1 MVYKKMQ
8 KKVLV
13 GLILIIVFA
22 VLIFSVPQLIG
33 NRNVAPVL
41 SISALVLIS
50 IYIVLSLEI
59 IHRGSLALLG
69 ATVIVSAAI
78 VFGALQPEESL
89 DFIIEE
95 AIDFNTIGLLLGM
108 MVIVAILGETGVF
121 YWVGIRA
128 TNLSKGNLWK
138 LMLLLSTF
146 TAIASMFIDNVTTI
160 LLMVPVTLSIV
171 RILKVPP
178 IPFILSQA
186 LVSNIGGSATLIGDP
201 PNILIGSAA
210 NIDFNSFLIYMGPT
224 VAIVF
229 IASLFL
235 LRFFFRKDLHV
246 KDKQGQ
252 GEHQIAVENISA
264 TVQAGELIKSKEGS
278 FIKDKNLLK
287 KCMIVLVGVIALFS
301 LQNIHHLEVSV
312 IALGGAAVLLV
323 ISRAHFE
330 KILHEVDWSTLIFF
344 TGLFIIVGVAQHVG
358 LISILSSAAINVTG
372 GNFWNTYIMMIWL
385 SGIASAFV
393 DNIPFTATMI
403 PLVETLNADPNIALT
418 VDEFQI
424 SPLWWALALGADFGG
439 NGTLI
444 GSSAGV
450 VAAGLSE
457 RFGYRITFVRW
468 FKIGFPF
475 MLVTLAI
482 ATVILPLLTLILMPH

>member
-1 MVYKKMQ
+1 MQ
-8 KKVLV
+8 KK
-13 GLILIIVFA
+13 ILIGIVLIIIFA

-33 NRNVAPVL
+33 KKSVAPIL

-69 ATVIVSAAI
+69 ATIIVSAAI
-78 VFGALQPEESL
+78 GLGALQPEESL

-121 YWVGIRA
+121 YWFGIKA
-128 TNLSKGNLWK
+128 NNLSKGNLWK
-138 LMLLLSTF
+138 LMLLLCTF

-160 LLMVPVTLSIV
+160 LLMIPVTISVFRTFKIS
-171 RILKVPP
+171 P
-178 IPFILSQA
+178 IPFIIAQTLA
-186 LVSNIGGSATLIGDP
+186 SNIGGTATLIGDP

-210 NIDFNSFLIYMGPT
+210 NIDFNTFLINMGPT

-229 IASLFL
+229 VASLL
-235 LRFFFRKDLHV
+235 LFRFFFKKDLYAQE
-246 KDKQGQ
+246 KPQQTTIKNNDTNIIKEQIQGN
-252 GEHQIAVENISA
+252 ETS
-264 TVQAGELIKSKEGS
+264 L
-278 FIKDKNLLK
+278 IKDKNLLK
-287 KCMIVLVGVIALFS
+287 KSLIVLVGVIILFS
-301 LQNIHHLEVSV
+301 LQNLHHIDVSV

-330 KILHEVDWSTLIFF
+330 KIIHEVDWSTLIFF
-344 TGLFIIVGVAQHVG
+344 TGLFIIVGIAQHVG
-358 LISILSSAAINVTG
+358 LINILSSAAINLTG
-372 GNFWNTYIMMIWL
+372 GNFWNTYIMIIWL

-403 PLVETLNADPNIALT
+403 PLVETINADPNIALT
-418 VDEFQI
+418 VKEFQV

-457 RFGYRITFVRW
+457 RFGYRISFIRW
-468 FKIGFPF
+468 FKTGFPF
-475 MLVTLAI
+475 MLITLAI
-482 ATVILPLLTLILMPH
+482 GTVILPLFTIILMPH

>member
-1 MVYKKMQ
+1 MQ
-8 KKVLV
+8 KKVLI
-13 GLILIIVFA
+13 GLVLIAVFA
-22 VLIFSVPQLIG
+22 VLIFSIPQLIG
-33 NRNVAPVL
+33 KKDVAPVL
-41 SISALVLIS
+41 SISALVLVS
-50 IYIVLSLEI
+50 IYIILSLEI

-78 VFGALQPEESL
+78 GFGALQPEESL

-121 YWVGIRA
+121 YWVGIKA
-128 TNLSKGNLWK
+128 TDLSKGNLWK

-146 TAIASMFIDNVTTI
+146 TAVASMFIDNVTTI

-210 NIDFNSFLIYMGPT
+210 NIDFNSFLIHMGPT
-224 VAIVF
+224 VAMVF
-229 IASLFL
+229 VASLFL
-235 LRFFFRKDLHV
+235 LRFFFRKDLQV
-246 KDKQGQ
+246 KEKQEQ
-252 GEHQIAVENISA
+252 GEGQIAIGNKSKSS
-264 TVQAGELIKSKEGS
+264 QADELIQPERGSS

-301 LQNIHHLEVSV
+301 LQNLHHLEVSV
-312 IALGGAAVLLV
+312 IALGGAAILLV
-323 ISRAHFE
+323 ITRAHFE

-344 TGLFIIVGVAQHVG
+344 TGLFIIVGIAQHVG
-358 LISILSSAAINVTG
+358 LISILSSVAINLTG
-372 GNFWNTYIMMIWL
+372 GNFWNTYIMVIWL

-403 PLVETLNADPNIALT
+403 PIVEALNADPNIALT
-418 VDEFQI
+418 VNEFEI

-457 RFGYRITFVRW
+457 RFGYRITFIRW
-468 FKIGFPF
+468 LKIGFPF
-475 MLVTLAI
+475 MLITLAI
-482 ATVILPLLTLILMPH
+482 GTIILPLLTVIIMPH

>member
-1 MVYKKMQ
+1 MQ
-8 KKVLV
+8 KKVLI
-13 GLILIIVFA
+13 GIILIVVFA
-22 VLIFSVPQLIG
+22 VLIFSIPQLIG
-33 NRNVAPVL
+33 KKNVAPVL

-50 IYIVLSLEI
+50 IYIILSLEI

-69 ATVIVSAAI
+69 ATIIVSAAI
-78 VFGALQPEESL
+78 GFGALQPEESL

-121 YWVGIRA
+121 YWVGIKA
-128 TNLSKGNLWK
+128 TNLSQGNLWK

-178 IPFILSQA
+178 VPFILSQA

-229 IASLFL
+229 VASLVL
-235 LRFFFRKDLHV
+235 LKFFFRKDLQI
-246 KDKQGQ
+246 KEGQ
-252 GEHQIAVENISA
+252 YEHQRALEPDKNDNKSYL
-264 TVQAGELIKSKEGS
+264 TSELMQPKEGS
-278 FIKDKNLLK
+278 FIKDKSLLK

-301 LQNIHHLEVSV
+301 LQNLHHLEVSV
-312 IALGGAAVLLV
+312 IALGGAAILLV

-344 TGLFIIVGVAQHVG
+344 TGLFIIVGIAQHVG
-358 LISILSSAAINVTG
+358 LISILSSVAINLTG
-372 GNFWNTYIMMIWL
+372 GNFWNTYLMIIWL

-403 PLVETLNADPNIALT
+403 PLIEALNADPNIALT
-418 VDEFQI
+418 VDEFEI
-424 SPLWWALALGADFGG
+424 SPLVGLGSGC
-439 NGTLI
+439 
-444 GSSAGV
+444 
-450 VAAGLSE
+450 
-457 RFGYRITFVRW
+457 RFRR
-468 FKIGFPF
+468 
-475 MLVTLAI
+475 
-482 ATVILPLLTLILMPH
+482 

>member
-1 MVYKKMQ
+1 MQ
-8 KKVLV
+8 KKVLI

-22 VLIFSVPQLIG
+22 ALIFRVPQLIG
-33 NRNVAPVL
+33 NRNIAPVL

-69 ATVIVSAAI
+69 ATIIVSAAI
-78 VFGALQPEESL
+78 GFGALQPEKSL

-121 YWVGIRA
+121 YWVGIKA

-146 TAIASMFIDNVTTI
+146 TAVASMFIDNVTTI

-210 NIDFNSFLIYMGPT
+210 NIEFNSFLIYMGPT

-229 IASLFL
+229 VASLL
-235 LRFFFRKDLHV
+235 LLKFFFRKDLQIKEEHH
-246 KDKQGQ
+246 KQQ
-252 GEHQIAVENISA
+252 RPLENGNNNNTFLSN
-264 TVQAGELIKSKEGS
+264 ELIQPKEGS
-278 FIKDKNLLK
+278 IIKDKNLLK
-287 KCMIVLVGVIALFS
+287 KCMIILVGVIALFS
-301 LQNIHHLEVSV
+301 LQNLHHLEVSV

-323 ISRAHFE
+323 ITRAHFE

-344 TGLFIIVGVAQHVG
+344 TGLFIIVGIAQHVG
-358 LISILSSAAINVTG
+358 LITILSSVAISLTG
-372 GNFWNTYIMMIWL
+372 GNFWNTYIMIIWL
-385 SGIASAFV
+385 SGIVSAFV

-403 PLVETLNADPNIALT
+403 PLVGALNADPNIALT
-418 VDEFQI
+418 VNEFEI

-457 RFGYRITFVRW
+457 RFGYRITFIRW
-468 FKIGFPF
+468 LKKGFPF
-475 MLVTLAI
+475 MLITLAI
-482 ATVILPLLTLILMPH
+482 GTVILPILTIVMMPH

>member
-1 MVYKKMQ
+1 MQ
-8 KKVLV
+8 KKVLI
-13 GLILIIVFA
+13 GLVLIVVFA
-22 VLIFSVPQLIG
+22 VLIFSIPQLIG
-33 NRNVAPVL
+33 KKNVAPVL

-50 IYIVLSLEI
+50 IYIILSLEI

-69 ATVIVSAAI
+69 ATIIVSAAI
-78 VFGALQPEESL
+78 GFGALQPEESL

-108 MVIVAILGETGVF
+108 MVMVAILGETGVF
-121 YWVGIRA
+121 YWVGIKA

-138 LMLLLSTF
+138 LMVLLSTF
-146 TAIASMFIDNVTTI
+146 TAVASMFIDNVTTI

-210 NIDFNSFLIYMGPT
+210 NIEFNSFLIYMGPT

-229 IASLFL
+229 VVSLL
-235 LRFFFRKDLHV
+235 LLKFFFRKDLQV
-246 KDKQGQ
+246 KEKQEQ
-252 GEHQIAVENISA
+252 GEGQIAIENNNKSNLA
-264 TVQAGELIKSKEGS
+264 DELIQPERGSS

-301 LQNIHHLEVSV
+301 LQNLHHLEVSV
-312 IALGGAAVLLV
+312 IALGGAAILLV
-323 ISRAHFE
+323 ITRAHFE
-330 KILHEVDWSTLIFF
+330 RILHEVDWSTLIFF
-344 TGLFIIVGVAQHVG
+344 TGLFIIVGIAQHVG
-358 LISILSSAAINVTG
+358 LISILSSVAINLTG
-372 GNFWNTYIMMIWL
+372 GNFWNTYIMVIWL

-403 PLVETLNADPNIALT
+403 PLVEALNADPNIALT
-418 VDEFQI
+418 VNEFEI

-457 RFGYRITFVRW
+457 RFGYRITFIRW
-468 FKIGFPF
+468 LKIGFPF
-475 MLVTLAI
+475 MLITLAI
-482 ATVILPLLTLILMPH
+482 GTTILPLLTIIIMPH

>member
-1 MVYKKMQ
+1 MQ
-8 KKVLV
+8 KKVLI
-13 GLILIIVFA
+13 GLVLIAIFA
-22 VLIFSVPQLIG
+22 VLIFSIPQIIG
-33 NRNVAPVL
+33 KKDVAPVL

-50 IYIVLSLEI
+50 IYIILSLEI

-69 ATVIVSAAI
+69 ATIIVSAAI
-78 VFGALQPEESL
+78 GLGALQPEESL

-108 MVIVAILGETGVF
+108 MIIVAILGETGVF
-121 YWVGIRA
+121 YWVGIKA
-128 TNLSKGNLWK
+128 TNLSQGNLWK

-229 IASLFL
+229 VVSLL
-235 LRFFFRKDLHV
+235 LLKFFFRKDLQI
-246 KDKQGQ
+246 KERQY
-252 GEHQIAVENISA
+252 EHQRSIENDTNDGSYL
-264 TVQAGELIKSKEGS
+264 TNELIQSKEGSS

-287 KCMIVLVGVIALFS
+287 KCLIVLVGVIALFS
-301 LQNIHHLEVSV
+301 LQNLHHLEVSV
-312 IALGGAAVLLV
+312 IALGGAAILLV

-344 TGLFIIVGVAQHVG
+344 TGLFIIVGIAQHVG
-358 LISILSSAAINVTG
+358 LISILSSVAINLTG
-372 GNFWNTYIMMIWL
+372 GNFWNTYIMIIWL

-403 PLVETLNADPNIALT
+403 PLVEALNADPNIALT
-418 VDEFQI
+418 VDEFEI
-424 SPLWWALALGADFGG
+424 SPLWWALAVGADFGG

-457 RFGYRITFVRW
+457 RFGYRITFIRW
-468 FKIGFPF
+468 LKIGFPF
-475 MLVTLAI
+475 MLITLAI
-482 ATVILPLLTLILMPH
+482 ATIILPLLTIILIPH

>member
-1 MVYKKMQ
+1 MQ
-8 KKVLV
+8 KKILI
-13 GLILIIVFA
+13 GLILIVIFA
-22 VLIFSVPQLIG
+22 ILIFSVPQVIG
-33 NRNVAPVL
+33 AKNVTPIL
-41 SISALVLIS
+41 SISALVLVS

-69 ATVIVSAAI
+69 ATVIVAAAI
-78 VFGALQPEESL
+78 AFGALQPEESL

-95 AIDFNTIGLLLGM
+95 AIDFNTIGLLLGL

-121 YWVGIRA
+121 YWVGIKA
-128 TNLSKGNLWK
+128 SKLSKGSLWK

-186 LVSNIGGSATLIGDP
+186 LVSNIGGAATLIGDP

-210 NIDFNSFLIYMGPT
+210 NIDFNSFLINMGPT
-224 VAIVF
+224 IAIIFV
-229 IASLFL
+229 ASLFL
-235 LRFFFRKDLHV
+235 LRLFFRKDLRSE
-246 KDKQGQ
+246 KP
-252 GEHQIAVENISA
+252 
-264 TVQAGELIKSKEGS
+264 TVDHDNNNSSLINELIQTDQTPL
-278 FIKDKNLLK
+278 IKDKDTLK
-287 KCMIVLVGVIALFS
+287 KSMIVLVGVIALFS

-323 ISRAHFE
+323 ITKSHFE

-358 LISILSSAAINVTG
+358 LINILSSAAINLTG
-372 GNFWNTYIMMIWL
+372 GDFWTTYIMIIWL

-403 PLVETLNADPNIALT
+403 PLIETLNSDPNIALT
-418 VDEFQI
+418 VNQFQF
-424 SPLWWALALGADFGG
+424 SPLWWALALGADLGG

-457 RFGYRITFVRW
+457 RFGYRISFNRW
-468 FKIGFPF
+468 FRIGFPF

-482 ATVILPLLTLILMPH
+482 GTVILPLFTIILIPH

>member
-1 MVYKKMQ
+1 MQ
-8 KKVLV
+8 KKVLI
-13 GLILIIVFA
+13 GLVLIVVFA

-33 NRNVAPVL
+33 KKDVAPVL
-41 SISALVLIS
+41 SISALVLVS

-69 ATVIVSAAI
+69 ATISVSAA
-78 VFGALQPEESL
+78 VGFGALQPEESL
-89 DFIIEE
+89 DFIVEE

-121 YWVGIRA
+121 YWVGIKA
-128 TNLSKGNLWK
+128 NDLSKGNLWK

-146 TAIASMFIDNVTTI
+146 TAVASMFIDNVTTI

-229 IASLFL
+229 VASLFL
-235 LRFFFRKDLHV
+235 LKFFFRKDLQI
-246 KDKQGQ
+246 KEEEQYKQRRPLETGNNNNDTLM
-252 GEHQIAVENISA
+252 AN
-264 TVQAGELIKSKEGS
+264 ELIQPKEGS
-278 FIKDKNLLK
+278 IIKDKNLLK
-287 KCMIVLVGVIALFS
+287 KCMIILVGVIALFS

-312 IALGGAAVLLV
+312 IALGGAAILLV
-323 ISRAHFE
+323 ITRAHFE

-344 TGLFIIVGVAQHVG
+344 TGLFIIVGIAQHVG
-358 LISILSSAAINVTG
+358 LISILSSVAINLTG
-372 GNFWNTYIMMIWL
+372 GNFWNTYIMIIWL

-403 PLVETLNADPNIALT
+403 PLVESLNADPNIALT
-418 VDEFQI
+418 VDEFEI

-457 RFGYRITFVRW
+457 RFGYRITFIRW
-468 FKIGFPF
+468 LKIGFPF
-475 MLVTLAI
+475 MLITLAI
-482 ATVILPLLTLILMPH
+482 GTIILPILTIMVIPH

>member
-1 MVYKKMQ
+1 MQ
-8 KKVLV
+8 KKVLI
-13 GLILIIVFA
+13 GLVLIAVFA
-22 VLIFSVPQLIG
+22 VLIFSIPQLIG
-33 NRNVAPVL
+33 KKNVAPVL

-50 IYIVLSLEI
+50 IYIILSLEI

-69 ATVIVSAAI
+69 ATIIVSAAI
-78 VFGALQPEESL
+78 GFGALQPEESL

-121 YWVGIRA
+121 YWVGIKA

-138 LMLLLSTF
+138 LMVLLSTF
-146 TAIASMFIDNVTTI
+146 TAVASMFIDNVTTI

-210 NIDFNSFLIYMGPT
+210 NIEFNSFLIYMGPT

-229 IASLFL
+229 VVSLL
-235 LRFFFRKDLHV
+235 LLKFFFRKDLQV
-246 KDKQGQ
+246 KEKQEQ
-252 GEHQIAVENISA
+252 GEGQIAIENNSKSSLA
-264 TVQAGELIKSKEGS
+264 DELIQPERGSS

-301 LQNIHHLEVSV
+301 LQNLHHLEVSV
-312 IALGGAAVLLV
+312 IALGGAAILLV
-323 ISRAHFE
+323 ITRAHFE

-344 TGLFIIVGVAQHVG
+344 TGLFIIVGIVQHVG
-358 LISILSSAAINVTG
+358 LISILSSVAINLTG
-372 GNFWNTYIMMIWL
+372 GNFWNTYIMVIWL

-403 PLVETLNADPNIALT
+403 PLVEALNADPNIALT
-418 VDEFQI
+418 VDEFEI

-457 RFGYRITFVRW
+457 RFGYRITFIRW
-468 FKIGFPF
+468 LKIGFPF
-475 MLVTLAI
+475 MLITLAI
-482 ATVILPLLTLILMPH
+482 GTTILPLLTIIIMPH

>member
-1 MVYKKMQ
+1 MQ
-8 KKVLV
+8 KKVLI
-13 GLILIIVFA
+13 GLILIVVFA

-33 NRNVAPVL
+33 KKDVAPVL
-41 SISALVLIS
+41 SISALVLVS

-69 ATVIVSAAI
+69 ATIIVSAAI
-78 VFGALQPEESL
+78 GFGAIQPEESL

-121 YWVGIRA
+121 YWVGIKA

-146 TAIASMFIDNVTTI
+146 TAVASMFIDNVTTI

-210 NIDFNSFLIYMGPT
+210 NIEFNSFLIYMGPT

-229 IASLFL
+229 VVSLL
-235 LRFFFRKDLHV
+235 LLKFFFRKDLQIKEEQH
-246 KDKQGQ
+246 KQQ
-252 GEHQIAVENISA
+252 RPLENGNNDSFL
-264 TVQAGELIKSKEGS
+264 TNELIQPKEGS
-278 FIKDKNLLK
+278 IIKDKNLLK
-287 KCMIVLVGVIALFS
+287 KCMIVLAGVIALFS
-301 LQNIHHLEVSV
+301 LQNLHHLEVSV
-312 IALGGAAVLLV
+312 IALGGAAILLV
-323 ISRAHFE
+323 ITRAHFE
-330 KILHEVDWSTLIFF
+330 KIVHEVDWSTLIFF
-344 TGLFIIVGVAQHVG
+344 TGLFIIVGIAQHVG
-358 LISILSSAAINVTG
+358 LISILSTVAINLTG
-372 GNFWNTYIMMIWL
+372 GNFWNTYVMIIWL

-403 PLVETLNADPNIALT
+403 PLVEALNADPNIALT
-418 VDEFQI
+418 VDEFEI

-457 RFGYRITFVRW
+457 RFGYRISFIR
-468 FKIGFPF
+468 
-475 MLVTLAI
+475 
-482 ATVILPLLTLILMPH
+482 

>member
-1 MVYKKMQ
+1 MQ
-8 KKVLV
+8 KKVLI
-13 GLILIIVFA
+13 GLVLIVVFA
-22 VLIFSVPQLIG
+22 VLIFSIPQLIG
-33 NRNVAPVL
+33 KKNVAPVL

-50 IYIVLSLEI
+50 IYIILSLEI

-69 ATVIVSAAI
+69 ATIIVSAAI
-78 VFGALQPEESL
+78 GFGALQPEESL

-121 YWVGIRA
+121 YWVGIKA
-128 TNLSKGNLWK
+128 ANLSQGNLWK

-178 IPFILSQA
+178 IPFILSQV

-229 IASLFL
+229 VASLVL
-235 LRFFFRKDLHV
+235 LKFFFRKDLQI
-246 KDKQGQ
+246 KEGQ
-252 GEHQIAVENISA
+252 HEHQRALEPDNNDNKSYL
-264 TVQAGELIKSKEGS
+264 TSELMQPKEGS
-278 FIKDKNLLK
+278 FIKDMSLLK

-301 LQNIHHLEVSV
+301 LQNLHHLEVSV
-312 IALGGAAVLLV
+312 IALGGAAILLV

-344 TGLFIIVGVAQHVG
+344 TGLFIIVGIAQHVG
-358 LISILSSAAINVTG
+358 LISILSSVAINLTG
-372 GNFWNTYIMMIWL
+372 GNFWNTYIMIIWL

-403 PLVETLNADPNIALT
+403 PLVEALNADPNIALT
-418 VDEFQI
+418 VDEFEI
-424 SPLWWALALGADFGG
+424 SPLWWALAVGADFGG

-457 RFGYRITFVRW
+457 RFGYRITFIRW
-468 FKIGFPF
+468 LKIGFPF
-475 MLVTLAI
+475 MLITLTI
-482 ATVILPLLTLILMPH
+482 ATIILPLLTIIIMPH

>member
-1 MVYKKMQ
+1 MQ
-8 KKVLV
+8 KKVLI
-13 GLILIIVFA
+13 GLVLIVVFA
-22 VLIFSVPQLIG
+22 VLIFSIPQLIG
-33 NRNVAPVL
+33 KKNIAPVL

-50 IYIVLSLEI
+50 IYIILSLEV

-69 ATVIVSAAI
+69 ATIIVSAA
-78 VFGALQPEESL
+78 VGFGALQPEESL

-121 YWVGIRA
+121 YWVGIKA

-138 LMLLLSTF
+138 LMVLLSTF
-146 TAIASMFIDNVTTI
+146 TAVASMFIDNVTTI

-229 IASLFL
+229 VASLL
-235 LRFFFRKDLHV
+235 LLKFFFRKDLQIKEEEQH
-246 KDKQGQ
+246 KQQ
-252 GEHQIAVENISA
+252 RPLENGNNDNNSL
-264 TVQAGELIKSKEGS
+264 TNELIQYKEGS
-278 FIKDKNLLK
+278 LIKDKNLLK

-301 LQNIHHLEVSV
+301 LQNLHHLEVSV

-323 ISRAHFE
+323 ITRAHFE

-344 TGLFIIVGVAQHVG
+344 TGLFIIVGIAQHVG
-358 LISILSSAAINVTG
+358 LIGILSSVAINLTG
-372 GNFWNTYIMMIWL
+372 GNFWNTYIMVIWL

-403 PLVETLNADPNIALT
+403 PLVEALNADPKIAQI
-418 VDEFQI
+418 VDEFEI

-457 RFGYRITFVRW
+457 RFGYRITFIRW
-468 FKIGFPF
+468 LKIGFPF
-475 MLVTLAI
+475 MLITLGI
-482 ATVILPLLTLILMPH
+482 GTVILPLFTFIIIPH

>member
-1 MVYKKMQ
+1 MQ
-8 KKVLV
+8 KKILI
-13 GLILIIVFA
+13 GLILIIIFA

-33 NRNVAPVL
+33 KKNVAPIL

-50 IYIVLSLEI
+50 IYVVLSLEI

-69 ATVIVSAAI
+69 ATIIVSAAI
-78 VFGALQPEESL
+78 GLGALQPEESL
-89 DFIIEE
+89 DFMIEE

-121 YWVGIRA
+121 YWVGIKA
-128 TNLSKGNLWK
+128 SNLSKGNLWK
-138 LMLLLSTF
+138 LMLLLCTF

-210 NIDFNSFLIYMGPT
+210 NIDFNAFLIYMAPT

-229 IASLFL
+229 LASLLL
-235 LRFFFRKDLHV
+235 LRFFFRKDLQIRE
-246 KDKQGQ
+246 KQKQ
-252 GEHQIAVENISA
+252 ELTFENDNNNKINL
-264 TVQAGELIKSKEGS
+264 THELIQPDEGS
-278 FIKDKNLLK
+278 FIKDKDLLK
-287 KCMIVLVGVIALFS
+287 KSMIVLVGVIVLFS
-301 LQNIHHLEVSV
+301 LQNLHHVEVSV

-323 ISRAHFE
+323 ITRAHFE

-344 TGLFIIVGVAQHVG
+344 TGLFIIVGIAQHVG
-358 LISILSSAAINVTG
+358 LINILSLAAINLTG
-372 GNFWNTYIMMIWL
+372 GNFWNTYIMIIWL
-385 SGIASAFV
+385 SGIASAFI

-403 PLVETLNADPNIALT
+403 PLIETLNADPNIALT
-418 VDEFQI
+418 VNEFQI
-424 SPLWWALALGADFGG
+424 SPLWWALAIGADFGG

-457 RFGYRITFVRW
+457 RFGYRISFIRW

-475 MLVTLAI
+475 MLITLAI
-482 ATVILPLLTLILMPH
+482 ATVILPLFTIILMPH

>member
-1 MVYKKMQ
+1 MQ
-8 KKVLV
+8 KKI
-13 GLILIIVFA
+13 LIGFVLIIVFA

-33 NRNVAPVL
+33 KKNVAPIL
-41 SISALVLIS
+41 SISALILIS

-69 ATVIVSAAI
+69 ATIIVSAAI
-78 VFGALQPEESL
+78 GLGALQPEESL
-89 DFIIEE
+89 DFMIEE

-121 YWVGIRA
+121 YWVGIKA
-128 TNLSKGNLWK
+128 SNLSRGNLWK
-138 LMLLLSTF
+138 LMLLLCTF
-146 TAIASMFIDNVTTI
+146 TAIVSMFIDNVTTI

-210 NIDFNSFLIYMGPT
+210 NIDFNAFLIYMGPT

-229 IASLFL
+229 LASLLL
-235 LRFFFRKDLHV
+235 LRFFFRKDLQIRE
-246 KDKQGQ
+246 KQ
-252 GEHQIAVENISA
+252 ELTFENDNNNKINL
-264 TVQAGELIKSKEGS
+264 THELIQPDEGS
-278 FIKDKNLLK
+278 FIKDKDLLK
-287 KCMIVLVGVIALFS
+287 KSMIVLVGVILLFS
-301 LQNIHHLEVSV
+301 LQNLHHVEVSV

-323 ISRAHFE
+323 ITRAHFE

-344 TGLFIIVGVAQHVG
+344 TGLFIIVGIAQHVG
-358 LISILSSAAINVTG
+358 LINILSSAAINLTG
-372 GNFWNTYIMMIWL
+372 GNFWNTYIMIIWL
-385 SGIASAFV
+385 SGIASAFI

-403 PLVETLNADPNIALT
+403 PLIETLNADPNIALT
-418 VDEFQI
+418 VNEFQI
-424 SPLWWALALGADFGG
+424 SPLWWALAIGADFGG

-457 RFGYRITFVRW
+457 RFGYRISFIRW

-475 MLVTLAI
+475 MLITLAI
-482 ATVILPLLTLILMPH
+482 ATVILPLFTIILMPH

>member
-1 MVYKKMQ
+1 MQ
-8 KKVLV
+8 KKILI
-13 GLILIIVFA
+13 GLILIVIFA
-22 VLIFSVPQLIG
+22 ILIFSVPQVIG
-33 NRNVAPVL
+33 AKNVTPIL
-41 SISALVLIS
+41 SISALVLVS

-69 ATVIVSAAI
+69 ATVIVAAAI
-78 VFGALQPEESL
+78 AFGALQPEESL

-95 AIDFNTIGLLLGM
+95 AIDFNTIGLLLGL

-121 YWVGIRA
+121 YWVGIKA
-128 TNLSKGNLWK
+128 SKLSKGSLWK

-186 LVSNIGGSATLIGDP
+186 LVSNIGGAATLIGDP

-210 NIDFNSFLIYMGPT
+210 NIDFNSFLINMGPT
-224 VAIVF
+224 IAIIFV
-229 IASLFL
+229 ASLFL
-235 LRFFFRKDLHV
+235 LRLFFRKDLRSE
-246 KDKQGQ
+246 KP
-252 GEHQIAVENISA
+252 
-264 TVQAGELIKSKEGS
+264 TVDHDNNNSNLINELIQTDQTPL
-278 FIKDKNLLK
+278 IKDKDTLK
-287 KCMIVLVGVIALFS
+287 KSMIVLVGVIALFS

-323 ISRAHFE
+323 ITKSHFE

-358 LISILSSAAINVTG
+358 LINILSSAAINLTG
-372 GNFWNTYIMMIWL
+372 GDFWTTYIMIIWL

-403 PLVETLNADPNIALT
+403 PLIETLNSDPNIALT
-418 VDEFQI
+418 VNQFQF
-424 SPLWWALALGADFGG
+424 SPLWWALALGADLGG

-457 RFGYRITFVRW
+457 RFGYRISFNRW
-468 FKIGFPF
+468 FRIGFPF

-482 ATVILPLLTLILMPH
+482 GTVILPLFTIILIPH

>member
-1 MVYKKMQ
+1 MQ
-8 KKVLV
+8 KKVLI
-13 GLILIIVFA
+13 GLVLIVVFA
-22 VLIFSVPQLIG
+22 VLIFSIPQLIG
-33 NRNVAPVL
+33 KKNIAPVL

-50 IYIVLSLEI
+50 IYIILSLEI

-78 VFGALQPEESL
+78 GFGALQPEESL

-121 YWVGIRA
+121 YWVGIKA

-138 LMLLLSTF
+138 LMVLLSTF
-146 TAIASMFIDNVTTI
+146 TAVASMFIDNVTTI

-186 LVSNIGGSATLIGDP
+186 LVSNIGGAATLIGDP

-210 NIDFNSFLIYMGPT
+210 NIDFNSFLVYMGPT

-229 IASLFL
+229 VASLL
-235 LRFFFRKDLHV
+235 LLKFFFRKDLQIKEEEQH
-246 KDKQGQ
+246 KQQ
-252 GEHQIAVENISA
+252 RPLENGNNDNNSL
-264 TVQAGELIKSKEGS
+264 TNELIQYKEGS
-278 FIKDKNLLK
+278 LIKDKNLLM
-287 KCMIVLVGVIALFS
+287 KCMIVLLGVIALFS
-301 LQNIHHLEVSV
+301 LQNLNHLEVSV

-323 ISRAHFE
+323 ITRAHFE

-358 LISILSSAAINVTG
+358 LISILSSVAINLTG
-372 GNFWNTYIMMIWL
+372 GNFWNTYIMIIWL
-385 SGIASAFV
+385 AGIASAFV

-403 PLVETLNADPNIALT
+403 PLVEALNADPNIALT

-475 MLVTLAI
+475 MILTVALGSVVLMLMTL
-482 ATVILPLLTLILMPH
+482 LYL

>member
-1 MVYKKMQ
+1 MQ
-8 KKVLV
+8 KKI
-13 GLILIIVFA
+13 LIGIVLIIVFA
-22 VLIFSVPQLIG
+22 ILIFSVPQLIG
-33 NRNVAPVL
+33 KKNVAPVI

-50 IYIVLSLEI
+50 IYIILSLEI

-69 ATVIVSAAI
+69 ATIIISAAI
-78 VFGALQPEESL
+78 GFGALQPEESL

-108 MVIVAILGETGVF
+108 MIIVAILGETGVF
-121 YWVGIRA
+121 YWVGIKA

-229 IASLFL
+229 VASLFL
-235 LRFFFRKDLHV
+235 LRFFFRKDLQINE
-246 KDKQGQ
+246 KQEQ
-252 GEHQIAVENISA
+252 ADDHMAIENHGKTNLA
-264 TVQAGELIKSKEGS
+264 AELIQPQEGSS

-287 KCMIVLVGVIALFS
+287 KCMIVLVGVIVLFS
-301 LQNIHHLEVSV
+301 LQNLHHLEVSV
-312 IALGGAAVLLV
+312 IALGGAAILLV

-330 KILHEVDWSTLIFF
+330 RILHEVDWSTLIFF
-344 TGLFIIVGVAQHVG
+344 TGLFIIVGIAQHVG
-358 LISILSSAAINVTG
+358 LISILSSAAINLTG
-372 GNFWNTYIMMIWL
+372 GNFWNTYIMIIWL

-403 PLVETLNADPNIALT
+403 PLVETLNDEPNIALT

-457 RFGYRITFVRW
+457 KFGYRISFVRW
-468 FKIGFPF
+468 FKVGFPF

-482 ATVILPLLTLILMPH
+482 ATVVLPILTIILMPH

>member
-1 MVYKKMQ
+1 MQ
-8 KKVLV
+8 KKILIGLV
-13 GLILIIVFA
+13 LIIVFA
-22 VLIFSVPQLIG
+22 VLIFSIPQLIG
-33 NRNVAPVL
+33 KKNVAPIL

-50 IYIVLSLEI
+50 IYVVLSLEI

-69 ATVIVSAAI
+69 ATIIVSAAI
-78 VFGALQPEESL
+78 GLGALQPEESL
-89 DFIIEE
+89 DFMIEE

-121 YWVGIRA
+121 YWVGIKA
-128 TNLSKGNLWK
+128 SNLSKGNLWK
-138 LMLLLSTF
+138 LMLLLCTF

-210 NIDFNSFLIYMGPT
+210 NIDFNAFLIYMAPT

-229 IASLFL
+229 LASLLL
-235 LRFFFRKDLHV
+235 LRFFFRKDLQIRE
-246 KDKQGQ
+246 KQKQ
-252 GEHQIAVENISA
+252 ELTFENDNNNKINL
-264 TVQAGELIKSKEGS
+264 THELIQPDEGS
-278 FIKDKNLLK
+278 FIKDKDLLK
-287 KCMIVLVGVIALFS
+287 KSMIVLVGVIVLFS
-301 LQNIHHLEVSV
+301 LQNLHHVEVSV

-323 ISRAHFE
+323 ITRAHFE

-344 TGLFIIVGVAQHVG
+344 TGLFIIVGIAQHVG
-358 LISILSSAAINVTG
+358 LINILSLAAINLTG
-372 GNFWNTYIMMIWL
+372 GNFWNTYIMIIWL
-385 SGIASAFV
+385 SGIASAFI

-403 PLVETLNADPNIALT
+403 PLIETLNADPNIALT
-418 VDEFQI
+418 VNEFQI
-424 SPLWWALALGADFGG
+424 SPLWWALAIGADFGG

-457 RFGYRITFVRW
+457 RFGYRISFIRW

-475 MLVTLAI
+475 MLITLAI
-482 ATVILPLLTLILMPH
+482 ATVILPLFTIILMPH

>member
-1 MVYKKMQ
+1 MQ
-8 KKVLV
+8 KKVLIGV
-13 GLILIIVFA
+13 LLIVVFA
-22 VLIFSVPQLIG
+22 VLIFSIPQLIG
-33 NRNVAPVL
+33 KKNVAPVL

-50 IYIVLSLEI
+50 IYIILSLDI

-69 ATVIVSAAI
+69 ATIIVSAAI
-78 VFGALQPEESL
+78 GFGALQPEESL

-121 YWVGIRA
+121 YWVGIKA

-138 LMLLLSTF
+138 LMVLLSTF
-146 TAIASMFIDNVTTI
+146 TAVASMFIDNVTTI

-210 NIDFNSFLIYMGPT
+210 NIEFNSFLIYMGPT

-229 IASLFL
+229 VVSLL
-235 LRFFFRKDLHV
+235 LLKFFFRKDLQV
-246 KDKQGQ
+246 KEKQEQ
-252 GEHQIAVENISA
+252 GEGQIAIENNSESSLA
-264 TVQAGELIKSKEGS
+264 NELIQPERGSS
-278 FIKDKNLLK
+278 FIKDKKLLK

-301 LQNIHHLEVSV
+301 LQNLHHLEVSV
-312 IALGGAAVLLV
+312 IALGGAAILLV
-323 ISRAHFE
+323 ITRAHFE

-344 TGLFIIVGVAQHVG
+344 TGLFIIVGIVQHVG
-358 LISILSSAAINVTG
+358 LISILSSVAINLTG
-372 GNFWNTYIMMIWL
+372 GNFWITYIMVIWL

-403 PLVETLNADPNIALT
+403 PLVEALNADPNIALT
-418 VDEFQI
+418 VDEFEI

-457 RFGYRITFVRW
+457 RFGYRITFIRW
-468 FKIGFPF
+468 LKIGFPF
-475 MLVTLAI
+475 MLITLAI
-482 ATVILPLLTLILMPH
+482 GTTILPLLTIIIMPH

>member
-1 MVYKKMQ
+1 MQ
-8 KKVLV
+8 KK
-13 GLILIIVFA
+13 ILIGLVLIVIFA
-22 VLIFSVPQLIG
+22 VLIFSIPQLIG
-33 NRNVAPVL
+33 KKNVAPVL
-41 SISALVLIS
+41 SISALVLVS
-50 IYIVLSLEI
+50 IYIILSLEI

-69 ATVIVSAAI
+69 ATIIVSAAI
-78 VFGALQPEESL
+78 GFGALQPEESL

-121 YWVGIRA
+121 YWVGIKA
-128 TNLSKGNLWK
+128 TNLSQGNLWK

-186 LVSNIGGSATLIGDP
+186 LVSNIGGAATLIGDP

-210 NIDFNSFLIYMGPT
+210 NIDFNSFLINMGPT
-224 VAIVF
+224 VAIVLV
-229 IASLFL
+229 ASLL
-235 LRFFFRKDLHV
+235 LLKFFFRKDLQI
-246 KDKQGQ
+246 KERQY
-252 GEHQIAVENISA
+252 EHQRPFETDNNDKSYL
-264 TVQAGELIKSKEGS
+264 TNELMQPKEGS
-278 FIKDKNLLK
+278 FIKDKNLLM

-301 LQNIHHLEVSV
+301 LQNLHHLEVSV
-312 IALGGAAVLLV
+312 IALGGAAILLV

-344 TGLFIIVGVAQHVG
+344 TGLFIIVGIAQHVG
-358 LISILSSAAINVTG
+358 LIGILSSVVINLTG
-372 GNFWNTYIMMIWL
+372 GNFWNTYIMIIWL

-403 PLVETLNADPNIALT
+403 PLIEALNADPNIALI
-418 VDEFQI
+418 VNEFEI
-424 SPLWWALALGADFGG
+424 SPLWWALAIGADFGG

-457 RFGYRITFVRW
+457 RFGYRITFIRW
-468 FKIGFPF
+468 LKIGFPF
-475 MLVTLAI
+475 MLITLTI
-482 ATVILPLLTLILMPH
+482 ASVILPILTIIIMPH

>member
-1 MVYKKMQ
+1 MQ
-8 KKVLV
+8 KKVLI
-13 GLILIIVFA
+13 GLILIVVFA
-22 VLIFSVPQLIG
+22 VLIFSIPQVVG
-33 NRNVAPVL
+33 KKDVAPAL
-41 SISALVLIS
+41 SISGLVLVS
-50 IYIVLSLEI
+50 VYIVLSLEI

-69 ATVIVSAAI
+69 ATIIVAAAI
-78 VFGALQPEESL
+78 GFGALQPEESL

-108 MVIVAILGETGVF
+108 MIIVAILGKTGVF
-121 YWVGIRA
+121 YWVGIKA
-128 TNLSKGNLWK
+128 ANLSKGNLWK

-146 TAIASMFIDNVTTI
+146 TAVASMFIDNVTTI

-186 LVSNIGGSATLIGDP
+186 LVSNVGGSATLIGDP

-210 NIDFNSFLIYMGPT
+210 NIDFNSFLIYMGPA

-229 IASLFL
+229 VASLFL
-235 LRFFFRKDLHV
+235 LKFFFRRDLLIKEEEQH
-246 KDKQGQ
+246 KPQRPL
-252 GEHQIAVENISA
+252 ENGNNNNNSFL
-264 TVQAGELIKSKEGS
+264 TNELIQLKEGS
-278 FIKDKNLLK
+278 IIKDKNLLK

-312 IALGGAAVLLV
+312 IALGGAAILLV
-323 ISRAHFE
+323 ITRAHFE

-358 LISILSSAAINVTG
+358 LISILSSVAINLTG
-372 GNFWNTYIMMIWL
+372 GNFWNTYIMIIWL
-385 SGIASAFV
+385 SGTASAFV

-403 PLVETLNADPNIALT
+403 PLVEALNADPNIALT
-418 VDEFQI
+418 VDEFKI

-468 FKIGFPF
+468 LKIGFPF
-475 MLVTLAI
+475 MLITLTI
-482 ATVILPLLTLILMPH
+482 GTVILPILTIMVIPH